1 MIQRPPSASPHPVTV
16 LAPAKVNV
24 TLVIRGR
31 RPDGYH
37 EIDTIML
44 PVTLSDRL
52 RVRRTAPGRLSL
64 TIRGGPAGLTTG
76 EGNTILRAARA
87 LRPGPDAPGAIMT
100 LEKRIPVGAGLG
112 GGSSDA
118 AAALV
123 ALSGFWRCRMT
134 ASRMRQLAAGIGSDV
149 PFFLGRGAARARGR
163 GERLTSVACPKPFHL
178 VLVYPGF
185 ESSTRGVYA
194 ALRRFRPWLRRRS
207 VRMGRALRALAS
219 GDPEKLAGVLIN
231 DLEAPAQAMSP
242 RLVALRAALER
253 LPFRGVGMSGSG
265 SCYFGICRSASEA
278 RSLAGRVRRRRLGRA
293 WAVVAGGPRSR
304 HG

>member
-1 MIQRPPSASPHPVTV
+1 VTV
-16 LAPAKVNV
+16 QAPAKVNV
-24 TLVIRGR
+24 ALAIRGR

-52 RVRRTAPGRLSL
+52 TVRRAVPGRLTL
-64 TIRGGPAGLTTG
+64 TVRGGPGGLTTG
-76 EGNTILRAARA
+76 EENTILRAARA
-87 LRPGPDAPGAIMT
+87 LRPGPDAPGAVMT

-123 ALSGFWRCRMT
+123 ALSGFWRCRVT
-134 ASRMRQLAAGIGSDV
+134 ASRLRRIAAGIGSDV

-163 GERLTSVACPKPFHL
+163 GERLTTIACPKPFHL

-194 ALRRFRPWLRRRS
+194 ALRRFRPWSRRRP
-207 VRMGRALRALAS
+207 VRMGKTLRALAA
-219 GDPEKLAGVLIN
+219 GDPGKLAGALVN
-231 DLEAPAQAMSP
+231 DLETPAQAMSP
-242 RLVALRAALER
+242 RLAALRTDMER

-265 SCYFGICRSASEA
+265 SCYFGICRNAAEA
-278 RSLAGRVRRRRLGRA
+278 RVLADRVRRRRLGQA
-293 WAVVAGGPRSR
+293 WAVVAGGPRNR